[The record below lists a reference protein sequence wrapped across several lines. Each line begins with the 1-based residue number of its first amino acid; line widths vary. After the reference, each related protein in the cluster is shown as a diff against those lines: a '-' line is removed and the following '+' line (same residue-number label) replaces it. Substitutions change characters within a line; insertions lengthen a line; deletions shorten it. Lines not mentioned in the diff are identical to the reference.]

1 MADQGFESLAVLI
14 RRTRGNWLELTIREM
29 LAHSRIDGRM
39 MQGHLSSLKYENDG
53 MLRKAEVKDG
63 KVRIPLEACAFYQ
76 NVRSKIRG
84 SIPVTLACSVGQV
97 HMPES
102 TALLKFWL

>member
-1 MADQGFESLAVLI
+1 
-14 RRTRGNWLELTIREM
+14 
-29 LAHSRIDGRM
+29 
-39 MQGHLSSLKYENDG
+39 

-102 TALLKFWL
+102 TALLKF